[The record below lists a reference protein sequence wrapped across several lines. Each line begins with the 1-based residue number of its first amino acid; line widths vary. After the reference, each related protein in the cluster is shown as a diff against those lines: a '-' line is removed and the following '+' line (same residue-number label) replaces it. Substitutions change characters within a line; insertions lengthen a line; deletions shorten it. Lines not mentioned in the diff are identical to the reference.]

1 MNLHTGKFSVKNQ
14 IPIPAKAMSDGRKSR
29 RPSKRQAILEAA
41 LALYADGGFRGTG
54 LTAIGARAGV
64 THAAVLYHFES
75 AANLLR
81 AVIEERDRRFN
92 ESSADLFTGDALEG
106 LARLPEIAHFNI
118 QHSGLA
124 RLHTVLTAEN
134 LDPESPAHDW
144 FNQRSRA
151 IHRMFVRLIE
161 KGVDAGE
168 LRADLDV
175 DVEAS
180 AIIAF
185 MEGAQMQYL
194 LDPDRVD
201 LVSLYENYTHRLIRD
216 LSAGANS

>member
-1 MNLHTGKFSVKNQ
+1 MPN
-14 IPIPAKAMSDGRKSR
+14 AKQSK

-64 THAAVLYHFES
+64 THAAVLYHFGS
-75 AANLLR
+75 AADLLR

-92 ESSADLFTGDALEG
+92 ESSADLFTGNALEG
-106 LARLPEIAHFNI
+106 LARLPEIARFNVE
-118 QHSGLA
+118 HPGLA
-124 RLHTVLTAEN
+124 RLHTVLTTES

-144 FNQRSRA
+144 FSKRSRA

-161 KGVDAGE
+161 RGIDAGE

-175 DVEAS
+175 GVEAS

-185 MEGAQMQYL
+185 MEGAQIQYL

-201 LVSLYENYTHRLIRD
+201 LVSLYENYTRRLIRD
-216 LSAGANS
+216 LSAGAAT